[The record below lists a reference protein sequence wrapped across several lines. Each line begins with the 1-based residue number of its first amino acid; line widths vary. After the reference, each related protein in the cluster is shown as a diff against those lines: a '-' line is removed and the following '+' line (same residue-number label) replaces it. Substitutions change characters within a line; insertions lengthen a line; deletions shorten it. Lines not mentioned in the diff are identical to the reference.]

1 MIRELINTCLKG
13 DEERFKTTKI
23 FFQHGSMIKASLR

>member
-13 DEERFKTTKI
+13 DEERYKTATI
-23 FFQHGSMIKASLR
+23 FFQHGLMIKTSLR